1 MSTLSFPTSYTGLVG
16 LRNLGLTCYMN
27 AALQALSNSMPLAHF
42 MIECPAFLRTDRK
55 TPGLARPFQRLM
67 LEMWHRKRP
76 SFVTPSVLYHGFKQV
91 HTGTLASVWVGLGS
105 FFFFFIV
112 FFSSHLRFLL
122 LLLLFSLLPIIVAFF
137 SSKSSSSSSLSSSL
151 FFHFLLSLFSHL
163 LHLSLPLFIV
173 LYVCSC
179 FIFFFLLVS
188 PSFYLRHLL
197 VSFLSFFVLLFFFSS
212 PSSSPDSLSLFCD
225 YAYYY
230 FIIYPF

>member
-1 MSTLSFPTSYTGLVG
+1 MSPTFILYVVKNQKETKILSKFLYISPQVHIHNALSIPLESNLIIIHLPMSTLSFPTSYTGLVG

-91 HTGTLASVWVGLGS
+91 RTGTLASVWVGLGS

-112 FFSSHLRFLL
+112 FFFL
-122 LLLLFSLLPIIVAFF
+122 P
-137 SSKSSSSSSLSSSL
+137 
-151 FFHFLLSLFSHL
+151 
-163 LHLSLPLFIV
+163 
-173 LYVCSC
+173 
-179 FIFFFLLVS
+179 
-188 PSFYLRHLL
+188 
-197 VSFLSFFVLLFFFSS
+197 SFLSTLSIFMYLFLSVL
-212 PSSSPDSLSLFCD
+212 
-225 YAYYY
+225 
-230 FIIYPF
+230 